1 MHVCVCIVCIWM
13 EGRGH
18 SFCPC
23 IRSSFWCLLDMWW
36 FFAWFV
42 NLVSTICS
50 CFMNSF
56 LSYLLEGN
64 VWICS
69 WLPSPTTK
77 QRSSFSPA
85 RNNWRVLRKENI
97 LKYGLFGVKC
107 QEWITI
113 GSLSDTAGK
122 DISKNLIILSKLFY
136 KICMDQEYISFW
148 SLA

>member
-1 MHVCVCIVCIWM
+1 MRPFTFNLNINVGCMSVYVLYVFEWR
-13 EGRGH
+13 EGH
-18 SFCPC
+18 SNCTSNDQRNEKHCFCPC
-23 IRSSFWCLLDMWW
+23 IRSSFWCLLDMRW

-42 NLVSTICS
+42 NLVLTICS

-69 WLPSPTTK
+69 WLPSPATK

-97 LKYGLFGVKC
+97 LKYCLFGVEC

-113 GSLSDTAGK
+113 GSH
-122 DISKNLIILSKLFY
+122 
-136 KICMDQEYISFW
+136 
-148 SLA
+148 